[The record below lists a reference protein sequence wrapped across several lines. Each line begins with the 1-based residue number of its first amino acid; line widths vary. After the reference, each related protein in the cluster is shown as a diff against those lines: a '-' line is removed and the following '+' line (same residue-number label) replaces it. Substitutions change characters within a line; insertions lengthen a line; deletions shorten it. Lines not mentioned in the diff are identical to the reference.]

1 MPVKTLR
8 PGEMTAAQL
17 EQSSVEAQVAGA
29 VTREAAVALRNG
41 GGPLVQWLLIVGLY
55 IGGIVHVLG
64 DGTVRE
70 RSGPTEALVGDTERR
85 LATVEALVY
94 WLAEC
99 EAARQDGSTP
109 PRFPIPQRPTP

>member
-1 MPVKTLR
+1 MATTASKLDTFVPTGAPAPPV
-8 PGEMTAAQL
+8 E
-17 EQSSVEAQVAGA
+17 VQVAAA
-29 VTREAAVALRNG
+29 VTKEAASALRNG

-70 RSGPTEALVGDTERR
+70 RSERTEALVVDTERR
-85 LATVEALVY
+85 LAVVEALVY

-99 EAARQDGSTP
+99 EAARQDGTLP